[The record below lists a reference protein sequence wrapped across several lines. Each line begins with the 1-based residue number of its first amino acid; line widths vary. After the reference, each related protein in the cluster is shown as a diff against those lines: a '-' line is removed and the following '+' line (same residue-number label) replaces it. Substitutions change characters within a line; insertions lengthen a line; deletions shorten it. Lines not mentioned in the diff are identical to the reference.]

1 MFEDFNEV
9 VCLGKGG
16 SYSEIAKDKLFCA
29 YDLFLYQLSL
39 TSIKECIE
47 YVVVHELTHLLER
60 GHNVHFYGILDQVY
74 PNWKACRERLKK
86 E

>member
-47 YVVVHELTHLLER
+47 YVKL
-60 GHNVHFYGILDQVY
+60 
-74 PNWKACRERLKK
+74 
-86 E
+86 